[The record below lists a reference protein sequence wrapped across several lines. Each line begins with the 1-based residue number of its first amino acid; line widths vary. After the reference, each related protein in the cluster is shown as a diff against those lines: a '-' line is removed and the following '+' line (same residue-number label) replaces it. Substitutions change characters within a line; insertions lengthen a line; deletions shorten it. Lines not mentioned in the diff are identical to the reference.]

1 MVLELE
7 STITMLRCL
16 YKISERTLY
25 DKFSIYDWFRA
36 KSKLDRR
43 VASIKEIKSRE
54 NFSHFLEGEEVRFTS
69 YFIAIYN

>member
-1 MVLELE
+1 
-7 STITMLRCL
+7 MLRCL

-43 VASIKEIKSRE
+43 VASIKEMKSRE